1 MSKYGLTQ
9 NGPNI
14 KRLDVILNEMHT
26 DLSKRWGVNTRQ
38 NPESFIN
45 HLLTDVADQ
54 IAQLWELGEDV
65 YHSQYPSSA
74 EGQSL
79 DNAAQYGGSTREA
92 AAKSYY
98 PIHCTGRDGTKLAA
112 GTMISSTMNPTTQ
125 LTITDNREI
134 TRSAFNKA
142 DIKISSLGTGDVYTV
157 AINGAV
163 YSYTPTDPGTAAIL
177 KGMAAAIKDE
187 DFTVTV
193 DEENELLRIEAK
205 DITSTNILVLSEN
218 LTTDTVTTIITFGT
232 VNTGDI
238 LLPEGVI
245 TNIVKADAGLLSV
258 VNLCAYIAGRDEETD
273 TEFRQSYADKIFNR
287 SSMMLE
293 SIRSAILNNV
303 QGVTSVAPYEN
314 PTHEW
319 DEYGRPPHS
328 IEIVVDGGDS
338 TEIAQQILQKKAGGI
353 NTYGDTSVVLAGA
366 YDEDITIR
374 FSRPTIIYT
383 WFPLGITL
391 SKTEAIPPNYVDL
404 LREVVLEN
412 MAALEAGADAVP
424 QQFMSELYKACSGIS
439 YIDIKLFT
447 TADAGAKPTDYPVRS
462 AVITARQRAYT
473 SEEMI
478 EVDIDG

>member
-177 KGMAAAIKDE
+177 KGMAAAIKDG

-383 WFPLGITL
+383 WFHLGITL

-412 MAALEAGADAVP
+412 MAALEAGADVVP

-462 AVITARQRAYT
+462 TVITARQRAYT